1 MEVERR
7 VNIFTSLPRQ
17 EMPRDWAVMLTN
29 APLFSQKT
37 DILAELIPNNR
48 LENEPSSRT
57 MSFVLGTDTMVR
69 IINPKYYDN
78 SREKMLA
85 ALMDMK
91 EKGVHF
97 IVGGRLEPGTNNYM
111 NGKDE
116 VSSLPLEVQEMFTLL
131 PEDEFRMDIS
141 STELRKR
148 LSEQNQ

>member
-1 MEVERR
+1 
-7 VNIFTSLPRQ
+7 
-17 EMPRDWAVMLTN
+17 
-29 APLFSQKT
+29 
-37 DILAELIPNNR
+37 
-48 LENEPSSRT
+48 
-57 MSFVLGTDTMVR
+57 
-69 IINPKYYDN
+69 
-78 SREKMLA
+78 MLA

>member
-7 VNIFTSLPRQ
+7 INIFTSLPRQ

-37 DILAELIPNNR
+37 DIFAELIPNNR

-69 IINPKYYDN
+69 IINPKYYAN
-78 SREKMLA
+78 SRENMLA
-85 ALMDMK
+85 ALMEMK

-97 IVGGRLEPGTNNYM
+97 IVGGRLEPGTSKFV